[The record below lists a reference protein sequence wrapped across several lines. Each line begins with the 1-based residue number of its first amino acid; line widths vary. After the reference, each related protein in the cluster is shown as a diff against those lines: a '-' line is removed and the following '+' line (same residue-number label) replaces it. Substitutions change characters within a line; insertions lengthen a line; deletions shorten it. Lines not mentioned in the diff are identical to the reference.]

1 MLRPAPP
8 VQAPDT
14 DAALVERIL
23 AGETALFE
31 RIMRRHN
38 QRLFR
43 AARAILNDA
52 AEAEDVMQETYAR
65 AFAHLAQFRGEAQLG
80 TWLTKISVHE
90 ALARLRKRRRL
101 APFPPDDDVEAL
113 PMADRPTP
121 ADPEREA
128 HKAEL
133 RALLESAIDEL
144 PEAYRTVFVLRE
156 VEGLSTATT
165 ADCLGVSEEVVK
177 TRLSRARMRLRD
189 GLYTRAGA
197 VAHEAFA
204 FAGERC
210 DRVVANVLQRL
221 TGVSLG

>member
-1 MLRPAPP
+1 
-8 VQAPDT
+8 V
-14 DAALVERIL
+14 
-23 AGETALFE
+23 
-31 RIMRRHN
+31 
-38 QRLFR
+38 
-43 AARAILNDA
+43 
-52 AEAEDVMQETYAR
+52 
-65 AFAHLAQFRGEAQLG
+65 
-80 TWLTKISVHE
+80 
-90 ALARLRKRRRL
+90 RKRRRL

-128 HKAEL
+128 HQAEL

-177 TRLSRARMRLRD
+177 TRLSRARVRLRD
-189 GLYTRAGA
+189 GLYARAGA
-197 VAHEAFA
+197 VAHETFA

-210 DRVVANVLQRL
+210 DRVVAGVLQRL
-221 TGVSLG
+221 AGISLG